1 MVNRLNLDSLYLLLK
16 NKEIGMFKKILIAN
30 RGEIALRIIRACR
43 EMDIETVAVFSEA
56 DRDALHVRAAD
67 QAVCIGPN
75 ASSKSY
81 LNIPN
86 IISAAELTG
95 VDAIHPGYG
104 FLSENARFAEI
115 CESCG
120 ITFIGPSP
128 RAIEIMGDKATAR
141 KTMIEAEVPVVPGS
155 KEVIKE
161 IETAATIAEEIG
173 YPVMIK
179 ASAGGGGK
187 GMRIAQN
194 SKELVKSIQAA
205 QNEAQAAFGNPE
217 VYLEKYVEEPRH
229 IEFQILADKHGNV
242 IHLGERD
249 CSLQRRNQ
257 KLLEEAPSSAITPE
271 LRQAMGD
278 AAIKAARAADY
289 SSAGTIEFLLD
300 KHGKFFFI
308 EMNTR
313 IQVEHPVTELVT
325 GIDLLKAQIR
335 VAAGEPLGFK
345 QEDIQIRGW
354 AIECRINAENPE
366 KNFMP
371 SPGTIEFYHV
381 PGGPGVRVDS
391 AAYQGYTIPPYYD
404 SMVGKLIVWGADRDE
419 AIQRMKRALEEFV
432 IEGIHTTIP
441 FHLKVL
447 DNAFFR
453 KGEVYTNFIQ
463 RRILGE

>member
-1 MVNRLNLDSLYLLLK
+1 
-16 NKEIGMFKKILIAN
+16 MFKKILIAN
-30 RGEIALRIIRACR
+30 RGEIALRVIRACR
-43 EMDIETVAVFSEA
+43 ELDIETVAVFSEG
-56 DRDALHVRAAD
+56 DRDALHVKAAD
-67 QAVCIGPN
+67 EAVCIGPV
-75 ASSKSY
+75 ASTKSY

-128 RAIEIMGDKATAR
+128 HAIETMGDKAMAR
-141 KTMIEAEVPVVPGS
+141 KTMIEAGVPVVPGS
-155 KEVIKE
+155 KDVIKDVE
-161 IETAATIAEEIG
+161 IASHIAEDIG
-173 YPVMIK
+173 YPVLIK

-194 SKELVKSIQAA
+194 PKELLKAIQAA
-205 QNEAQAAFGNPE
+205 QTEAQAAFGNPE
-217 VYLEKYVEEPRH
+217 IYLEKYVEEPRH
-229 IEFQILADKHGNV
+229 IEFQILADKFGNV
-242 IHLGERD
+242 VHLGERD

-257 KLLEEAPSSAITPE
+257 KLLEEAPSSALTPE
-271 LRQAMGD
+271 LRAKMGA
-278 AAIKAARAADY
+278 AAIKAAKSANY

-300 KHGKFFFI
+300 RHGNFYFI

-325 GIDLLKAQIR
+325 GLDLVKEQIR
-335 VAAGEPLGFK
+335 LAAGEPLGYT
-345 QEDIQIRGW
+345 QADIQVRGW
-354 AIECRINAENPE
+354 AMECRINAENPD

-371 SPGTIEFYHV
+371 SPGTIEHYHV

-391 AAYQGYTIPPYYD
+391 AAYQGYAIPPYYD
-404 SMVGKLIVWGADRDE
+404 SMVGKLIVWGANRDE

-453 KGEVYTNFIQ
+453 RGEVYTNFIQ

>member
-1 MVNRLNLDSLYLLLK
+1 
-16 NKEIGMFKKILIAN
+16 MFKKILIAN

-43 EMDIETVAVFSEA
+43 EMNIETVAVFSEA
-56 DRDALHVRAAD
+56 DRDSLHVKAAD
-67 QAVCIGPN
+67 QAVCIGPHPS
-75 ASSKSY
+75 AKSY

-128 RAIEIMGDKATAR
+128 HAIETMGDKATAR
-141 KTMIEAEVPVVPGS
+141 KTMIEAGVPVVPGS
-155 KEVIKE
+155 KEVIVDFDLAAQ
-161 IETAATIAEEIG
+161 TAKEIG
-173 YPVMIK
+173 YPVLIK

-194 SKELVKSIQAA
+194 EKELVKSIQAA
-205 QNEAQAAFGNPE
+205 QNEAQAAFGNSE

-229 IEFQILADKHGNV
+229 IEFQIMADKFGNI

-257 KLLEEAPSSAITPE
+257 KLLEESPSTALTPK
-271 LRQAMGD
+271 LRKTMGD
-278 AAIKAARAADY
+278 AAVKAAKAADY
-289 SSAGTIEFLLD
+289 SSVGTIEFLLD
-300 KHGKFFFI
+300 KNNHFYFI

-313 IQVEHPVTELVT
+313 IQVEHPVTELVS
-325 GIDLLKAQIR
+325 GIDLVKEQIKI
-335 VAAGEPLGFK
+335 AAGEALQFK

-354 AIECRINAENPE
+354 AIECRINAENPD

-371 SPGTIEFYHV
+371 SPGTIEFYHI

-404 SMVGKLIVWGADRDE
+404 SMVGKLIVWGANREE
-419 AIQRMKRALEEFV
+419 AILRMRRALDEFV

-453 KGEVYTNFIQ
+453 RGEVYTNFIQ

>member
-1 MVNRLNLDSLYLLLK
+1 
-16 NKEIGMFKKILIAN
+16 MFKKILVAN
-30 RGEIALRIIRACR
+30 RGEIALRVIRACH
-43 EMDIETVAVFSEA
+43 ELDIETVAVFSEG
-56 DRDALHVRAAD
+56 DRESLHVKAAD
-67 QAVCIGPN
+67 EAVCVGPA
-75 ASSKSY
+75 ASVKSY

-120 ITFIGPSP
+120 ITFIGPSSH
-128 RAIEIMGDKATAR
+128 AIETMGDKAIAR
-141 KTMIEAEVPVVPGS
+141 KTMIDAGVPVVPGS
-155 KEVIKE
+155 KDIIKDDQMA
-161 IETAATIAEEIG
+161 ETVADSIG
-173 YPVMIK
+173 YPVLIK

-187 GMRIAQN
+187 GMRVAQN
-194 SKELVKSIQAA
+194 AKELSKAIQAA
-205 QNEAQAAFGNPE
+205 QTEAQAAFGNSD

-229 IEFQILADKHGNV
+229 IEIQILADKYGEV
-242 IHLGERD
+242 VHLGERD
-249 CSLQRRNQ
+249 CSLQRRHQ
-257 KLLEEAPSSAITPE
+257 KLLEEAPSSALTPE
-271 LRQAMGD
+271 LRAKMGSV
-278 AAIKAARAADY
+278 AVKAAKSANY
-289 SSAGTIEFLLD
+289 SNAGTIEFLLD
-300 KHGKFFFI
+300 RHGNFYFI

-325 GIDLLKAQIR
+325 GLDLVKEQIR
-335 VAAGEPLGFK
+335 LAAGEPLGYT
-345 QEDIQIRGW
+345 QEDIEIRGW
-354 AIECRINAENPE
+354 AIECRINAENPD

-371 SPGTIEFYHV
+371 SPGTLKIYHA

-391 AAYQGYTIPPYYD
+391 AAYQGYTVSPYYD
-404 SMVGKLIVWGADRDE
+404 SMVGKLIVWGATREE

-447 DNAFFR
+447 ENAFYR
-453 KGEVYTNFIQ
+453 RGEVYTNFIQ

>member
-1 MVNRLNLDSLYLLLK
+1 
-16 NKEIGMFKKILIAN
+16 MFKKVLIAN

-56 DRDALHVRAAD
+56 DRDALHVREAD
-67 QAVCIGPN
+67 QAVCIGPHP
-75 ASSKSY
+75 STKSY

-128 RAIEIMGDKATAR
+128 RAIETMGDKATAR
-141 KTMIEAEVPVVPGS
+141 KTMIEAGVPVVPGS
-155 KEVIKE
+155 KEVLTDVESASVLAK
-161 IETAATIAEEIG
+161 EIG

-194 SKELVKSIQAA
+194 PKELAKSIQAA
-205 QNEAQAAFGNPE
+205 QSEAQAAFGNSE
-217 VYLEKYVEEPRH
+217 IYLEKYVEEPRH

-257 KLLEEAPSSAITPE
+257 KLLEEAPSSALTPE
-271 LRQAMGD
+271 LRKVMGE
-278 AAIKAARAADY
+278 AAIKAAKAADY

-300 KHGKFFFI
+300 KHGDYYFI

-313 IQVEHPVTELVT
+313 IQVEHPVTEFVT

-335 VAAGEPLGFK
+335 VAAGEPLGIA
-345 QEDIQIRGW
+345 QEDVQIRGW
-354 AIECRINAENPE
+354 AMECRINAENSE

-371 SPGTIEFYHV
+371 SPGTIELYHP

-404 SMVGKLIVWGADRDE
+404 SMIGKLIVWGADREE
-419 AIQRMKRALEEFV
+419 AIQRMKRALEEFY
-432 IEGIHTTIP
+432 IEGVHTTIP

-453 KGEVYTNFIQ
+453 RGEVYTNFIQ